1 MCVSVCVC
9 VCAHMREREKR
20 ERERRTRKRETE
32 SVYTHLVYSSTTYN
46 TRIMQSPSTID
57 TNGVMSLSVPVPHL
71 RANVH
76 PHAAFEDRLR
86 GRPPLLSFAGNARCG
101 PGSSAFLGGADE
113 GDEGGQ
119 EARGGAGV
127 AEVQRL
133 GRTRGQYVG
142 QSESNR
148 GLYHKTSYSLVCLC
162 TRCLTSVSLFPL
174 VSSSH
179 LRWRPKRPSGPMDD
193 QRISIVLPLKGR
205 P

>member
-127 AEVQRL
+127 AEV
-133 GRTRGQYVG
+133 
-142 QSESNR
+142 
-148 GLYHKTSYSLVCLC
+148 
-162 TRCLTSVSLFPL
+162 
-174 VSSSH
+174 
-179 LRWRPKRPSGPMDD
+179 
-193 QRISIVLPLKGR
+193 
-205 P
+205 